1 MDKITKARNTYIW
14 GMIMMIVAGYA
25 LLTCGS
31 LLFKLTPHF
40 PVVPLAV
47 ASVLLIIY
55 NVCAIMVY
63 IRMVRTAERGLVPF
77 YLANKV
83 VRMFFALVI
92 IVGLALLTRAATLS
106 FVICFFVLYLGT
118 IIYESVF
125 FVHIEKKLNE
135 LSKKK

>member
-1 MDKITKARNTYIW
+1 MDKISKARNTYIV

-25 LLTCGS
+25 LLTCAS
-31 LLFKLTPHF
+31 LLFKLTPNF
-40 PVVPLAV
+40 PVVPLAI

-55 NVCAIMVY
+55 NVFAIMIY
-63 IRMVRTAERGLVPF
+63 TRMVRTAEKGLVPF

-83 VRMFFALVI
+83 VRMIFALALI
-92 IVGLALLTRAATLS
+92 ISIALFVKQGVVA
-106 FVICFFVLYLGT
+106 FVISFFVLYLGT

-125 FVHIEKKLNE
+125 FVHVEKKLNE

>member
-1 MDKITKARNTYIW
+1 MDKISKARNTYIV

-25 LLTCGS
+25 LLTCAS
-31 LLFKLTPHF
+31 LLFKLTPNF
-40 PVVPLAV
+40 PVVPLAI

-55 NVCAIMVY
+55 NVCAIMIY
-63 IRMVRTAERGLVPF
+63 ARMVRTAEKGLVPF

-83 VRMFFALVI
+83 VRMIFALALIISIALFVKQGVI
-92 IVGLALLTRAATLS
+92 AFIMS
-106 FVICFFVLYLGT
+106 FFVLYLGT

-125 FVHIEKKLNE
+125 FVHVEKKLNE

>member
-1 MDKITKARNTYIW
+1 MDRITRARNKYIF
-14 GMIMMIVAGYA
+14 GMILMIVAGYA

-40 PVVPLAV
+40 PVVALAV
-47 ASVLLIIY
+47 AAVLLIIY
-55 NVCAIMVY
+55 NVCAILVY
-63 IRMVRTAERGLVPF
+63 IRMVQTTEKGLVPF

-83 VRMFFALVI
+83 VRMIFALAL
-92 IVGLALLTRAATLS
+92 IVGIALLTKSGTMY
-106 FVICFFVLYLGT
+106 FVISFFVLYLAT

-135 LSKKK
+135 LSKK